1 MFQAQNRETINST
14 LNVSVTVL
22 KGHYDDE
29 RNKTMFH
36 IKRPARPR
44 HIFGPQTGVVRRPTV
59 SDHITVINIIIHR
72 RNHHLHHHASSSSLH
87 ASPINPIVL
96 CSDNV
101 VYKY

>member
-22 KGHYDDE
+22 QGHYDDE

-36 IKRPARPR
+36 TTKDLQDQD
-44 HIFGPQTGVVRRPTV
+44 IFWPQTGVALRPTV